1 MSKIIVWR
9 PLYQMPLNKPIP
21 DSVINY
27 WKNGRDIQST
37 ERVGKDLDILDSIS
51 YGDKV
56 RTEQTR
62 QEQQQRPN
70 PLDSMPI
77 ATNDYGECVDTLLDS
92 MNESDTNW

>member
-1 MSKIIVWR
+1 MTNIQQKIENAENRILELIR
-9 PLYQMPLNKPIP
+9 L
-21 DSVINY
+21 INY

-37 ERVGKDLDILDSIS
+37 ERVGKDLDILDSIP

>member
-1 MSKIIVWR
+1 MTNIQQKIENAENRILELKR
-9 PLYQMPLNKPIP
+9 L
-21 DSVINY
+21 INY

-62 QEQQQRPN
+62 QEHQQRPN

>member
-1 MSKIIVWR
+1 MTNIQQKIENAENR
-9 PLYQMPLNKPIP
+9 IP
-21 DSVINY
+21 EIKRLINY

>member
-1 MSKIIVWR
+1 MTNIQQKIENAENRILELKR
-9 PLYQMPLNKPIP
+9 L
-21 DSVINY
+21 INY
-27 WKNGRDIQST
+27 WRNGRDIQST

>member
-1 MSKIIVWR
+1 MTNIQQKIENAENRILELKR
-9 PLYQMPLNKPIP
+9 L
-21 DSVINY
+21 INY

-37 ERVGKDLDILDSIS
+37 ERVGKDLDILDSIP

>member
-1 MSKIIVWR
+1 MTNIQQKIENAENRILELKR
-9 PLYQMPLNKPIP
+9 L
-21 DSVINY
+21 INY

>member
-1 MSKIIVWR
+1 MTNIQQKIENAENRILELKR
-9 PLYQMPLNKPIP
+9 L
-21 DSVINY
+21 INY

-37 ERVGKDLDILDSIS
+37 ERVGKDFDILDSIS